1 MTSSWLDTPVGAVW
15 PDDDDPRSFVRYRR
29 LLHSY
34 HRALAA
40 GWNDADF
47 VDTIVAIDDA
57 IAGVD
62 GSGFRVTP
70 AAWSEDLAGVGAPER
85 VFAKDET
92 GNVGG
97 SYKARHLMGLLLHLA
112 VDAVA
117 TDARLAI
124 SSCGNAALGAATVAR
139 AASRPIDVF
148 IPTWADP
155 AVVAV
160 LSRLD
165 ATIHVCE
172 RRDGEAGDPCMLR
185 FQEAVGEGALPFGV
199 QATENVLTLD
209 GGRTIGWEL
218 ADQIAPDG
226 VDDVVVQVGGGALLT
241 SCAIGLLEAAALG
254 VLDTAPRVWAT
265 QAEGCAPF
273 DRAWRGLRSDL
284 EPEQRLA
291 DAAARADE
299 LMTPWIDPAS
309 AATGILDDIT
319 YDWLGISRALT
330 ETGGGSIVSTEAE
343 IVEANRRVVTAGYDA
358 DPTGTAGYAGVLAGV
373 RQGLLAADT
382 AVATLVTGVRR

>member
-97 SYKARHLMGLLLHLA
+97 SHKARHLMGLLLHLA

-155 AVVAV
+155 AVVATWKNALGRIRPMAV
-160 LSRLD
+160 ADPSR
-165 ATIHVCE
+165 IV
-172 RRDGEAGDPCMLR
+172 RGKRPAGHR
-185 FQEAVGEGALPFGV
+185 
-199 QATENVLTLD
+199 
-209 GGRTIGWEL
+209 I
-218 ADQIAPDG
+218 ADVQIAG
-226 VDDVVVQVGGGALLT
+226 FHLAEIDVL
-241 SCAIGLLEAAALG
+241 
-254 VLDTAPRVWAT
+254 
-265 QAEGCAPF
+265 
-273 DRAWRGLRSDL
+273 
-284 EPEQRLA
+284 
-291 DAAARADE
+291 AAARAAAVVQGRE
-299 LMTPWIDPAS
+299 HRVGAHHAGRQVPARH
-309 AATGILDDIT
+309 A
-319 YDWLGISRALT
+319 
-330 ETGGGSIVSTEAE
+330 GGLYRQLV
-343 IVEANRRVVTAGYDA
+343 RVIA
-358 DPTGTAGYAGVLAGV
+358 
-373 RQGLLAADT
+373 
-382 AVATLVTGVRR
+382 